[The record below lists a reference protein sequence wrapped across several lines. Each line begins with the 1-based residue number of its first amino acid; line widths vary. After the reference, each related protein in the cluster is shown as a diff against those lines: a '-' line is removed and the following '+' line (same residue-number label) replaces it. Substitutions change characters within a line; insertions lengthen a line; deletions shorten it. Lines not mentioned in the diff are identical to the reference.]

1 MSEDTAFLLVSSGF
15 MFGISGYGKARGRF
29 DLAASRLLSK
39 TNRPL
44 VLDLAVTNTYLG
56 IMSQFL

>member
-39 TNRPL
+39 TN
-44 VLDLAVTNTYLG
+44 
-56 IMSQFL
+56 